1 VRVKYSYVGFV
12 CSVVRVMAS
21 ANTKQLRDNLAN
33 YDAQLDQV
41 RTKA

>member
-1 VRVKYSYVGFV
+1 
-12 CSVVRVMAS
+12 MAG

-41 RTKA
+41 SYLPDLV